1 MVKSFLKYYKP
12 YMTILIGV
20 IIGTFVMA
28 GLDLIFPIVVRYL
41 INEILPSKNMHQ
53 LFIGS
58 GVLLFLYIVNFIVQ
72 YAVQYYGHIMSASI
86 EHDMR
91 SELFR
96 HIEKLSFHY
105 FDNEKTG
112 QLLSRITSDVTEI
125 SDLAFRGPNDVL
137 LCGVIMAGTLILLT

>member
-86 EHDMR
+86 EQ
-91 SELFR
+91 LFATGLDWEGA
-96 HIEKLSFHY
+96 INGTSQ
-105 FDNEKTG
+105 KTC
-112 QLLSRITSDVTEI
+112 L
-125 SDLAFRGPNDVL
+125 ND
-137 LCGVIMAGTLILLT
+137 